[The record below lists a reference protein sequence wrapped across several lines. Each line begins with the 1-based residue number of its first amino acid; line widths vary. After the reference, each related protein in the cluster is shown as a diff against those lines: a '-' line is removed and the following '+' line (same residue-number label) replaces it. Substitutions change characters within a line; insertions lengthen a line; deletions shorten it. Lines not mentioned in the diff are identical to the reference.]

1 MTHLTTQEVGFRSS
15 GVEYQVNAGT
25 SCNTA
30 ITAAGA
36 MLSSVNCLLGNL
48 IGDGADG
55 SCELY
60 AIRNLTVQ
68 CEALLEAIEIPVRD
82 MEGLAPQN
90 ATSQVRGAEVT
101 QCQGQ

>member
-1 MTHLTTQEVGFRSS
+1 MTSLVTQDTRFTSS
-15 GVEYQVNAGT
+15 GIEYEIKFGT

-48 IGDGADG
+48 IGDGAEG

-60 AIRNLTVQ
+60 AIRVLTVQ
-68 CEALLEAIEIPVRD
+68 CEALLEAIEISVRD
-82 MEGLAPQN
+82 MEDLAPQN
-90 ATSQVRGAEVT
+90 STSQVRGAEVSE
-101 QCQGQ
+101 

>member
-1 MTHLTTQEVGFRSS
+1 MTRLSTQEAHFFSS
-15 GVEYQVNAGT
+15 GVKYRVNAGT

-55 SCELY
+55 SSELY
-60 AIRNLTVQ
+60 AIRVLTVQ

-82 MEGLAPQN
+82 MEGHAPQKP
-90 ATSQVRGAEVT
+90 TSPDRGAEAS
-101 QCQGQ
+101 Q

>member
-1 MTHLTTQEVGFRSS
+1 MTPLVTQDTRFTSS
-15 GVEYQVNAGT
+15 GVEFEIKFCT

-48 IGDGADG
+48 IGDGAEG

-60 AIRNLTVQ
+60 AIRVLTLQ
-68 CEALLEAIEIPVRD
+68 CEALLEAIEIPMRD
-82 MEGLAPQN
+82 MEDLAPQN
-90 ATSQVRGAEVT
+90 QVSSVRGAEVS
-101 QCQGQ
+101 Q

>member
-1 MTHLTTQEVGFRSS
+1 MTPLVTQDTRFTSS
-15 GVEYQVNAGT
+15 GIEFEIKFGT

-48 IGDGADG
+48 IGDGAEG

-60 AIRNLTVQ
+60 AIRVLTVQ

-82 MEGLAPQN
+82 MEGHAPQN
-90 ATSQVRGAEVT
+90 QTPPVCGAEVPS
-101 QCQGQ
+101 

>member
-1 MTHLTTQEVGFRSS
+1 MTKGIFATHQTAFSLS
-15 GVEYQVNAGT
+15 GVDFHISAGT

-48 IGDGADG
+48 IGDGAEG

-60 AIRNLTVQ
+60 AIRVLTVQ

-82 MEGLAPQN
+82 MEDLAPQN
-90 ATSQVRGAEVT
+90 ATPPVRGAEVT
-101 QCQGQ
+101 S

>member
-1 MTHLTTQEVGFRSS
+1 MTSLVTQDTRFTSS
-15 GVEYQVNAGT
+15 GVDFEIKSGT

-55 SCELY
+55 SSELY
-60 AIRNLTVQ
+60 AIRVLTVQ

-82 MEGLAPQN
+82 MEDHAPHNQ
-90 ATSQVRGAEVT
+90 TTPVRGAEVS
-101 QCQGQ
+101 Q

>member
-1 MTHLTTQEVGFRSS
+1 MTSLVTQDTRFTSS
-15 GVEYQVNAGT
+15 GIEFEIKFGT

-48 IGDGADG
+48 IGDGAEG

-60 AIRNLTVQ
+60 AIRNLTLQ
-68 CEALLEAIEIPVRD
+68 CEALLEAIEIPIRD
-82 MEGLAPQN
+82 MEDLAPQKP
-90 ATSQVRGAEVT
+90 AAAKRGA
-101 QCQGQ
+101 GGAA

>member
-1 MTHLTTQEVGFRSS
+1 MTRLSTQEARFFSS
-15 GVEYQVNAGT
+15 GVEYRVNAGT

-55 SCELY
+55 SSELY
-60 AIRNLTVQ
+60 AIRVLTVQ

-82 MEGLAPQN
+82 MEDLAPQN
-90 ATSQVRGAEVT
+90 STSPVRGAEVK
-101 QCQGQ
+101 Q

>member
-1 MTHLTTQEVGFRSS
+1 MTSLVTQDTRFTSS
-15 GVEYQVNAGT
+15 GVEFEIKFGT
-25 SCNTA
+25 PCNTA

-48 IGDGADG
+48 IGDGAEG

-60 AIRNLTVQ
+60 AIRVLTVQ

-82 MEGLAPQN
+82 MENLAPQKP
-90 ATSQVRGAEVT
+90 TFPGCGAEVT
-101 QCQGQ
+101 Q

>member
-1 MTHLTTQEVGFRSS
+1 MTSLVTQDTRFTSS
-15 GVEYQVNAGT
+15 GVEFEIKFGT

-36 MLSSVNCLLGNL
+36 MLSSVNSLLGNL
-48 IGDGADG
+48 IGDGTEG

-60 AIRNLTVQ
+60 AIRVLTVQ

-82 MEGLAPQN
+82 MEGLAPQKP
-90 ATSQVRGAEVT
+90 TSSKRGA
-101 QCQGQ
+101 GGAA